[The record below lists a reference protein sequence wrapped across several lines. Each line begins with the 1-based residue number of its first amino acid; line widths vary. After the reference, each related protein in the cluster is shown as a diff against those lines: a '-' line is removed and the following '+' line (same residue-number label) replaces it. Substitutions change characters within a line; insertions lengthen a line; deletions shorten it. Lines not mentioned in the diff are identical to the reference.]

1 MAGFPMELS
10 PGSSNDD
17 ASVINNEVVT
27 SLSQNHESRK
37 FLQPT
42 QSTSIPVPVRT
53 VNQLVI
59 HLLSIY
65 I

>member
-17 ASVINNEVVT
+17 ASVINNEGVST
-27 SLSQNHESRK
+27 LSKDHKLRT

-42 QSTSIPVPVRT
+42 QSTSIPVPVR
-53 VNQLVI
+53 NFN
-59 HLLSIY
+59 
-65 I
+65 